1 MCQYHVDWFYSKLF
15 IKQANFITLKG
26 SKCNAFKKLPER
38 VGIKKKGI
46 FVNKKGSL
54 AKIDD
59 FFSGR
64 NTVNDISSTEREQT
78 TNYLEPIEAFARTT
92 YKSIYVIDYQ
102 EKGFEYVSD
111 NPLFLCGHTSD
122 EVKAMGYAF
131 YFKYVIEPDLEL
143 LLKINTVGFDFYE
156 TIPLEER
163 KNYTISYDYHLKT
176 QEGKKILINQKL
188 TPLFLTNDG
197 KIWKA
202 ICIISL
208 SAEEKSGNI
217 KVHKKGDNKLFSYD
231 LEGEFWK
238 ETEVIKLTSR
248 EREILHYST
257 RGYTISE
264 VAEAIFVSPDT
275 VKFHRKKL
283 FEKLDVA
290 NISEAIVYAT
300 NNKLI

>member
-1 MCQYHVDWFYSKLF
+1 MD
-15 IKQANFITLKG
+15 
-26 SKCNAFKKLPER
+26 
-38 VGIKKKGI
+38 
-46 FVNKKGSL
+46 
-54 AKIDD
+54 KIDD
-59 FFSGR
+59 FFSNK
-64 NTVNDISSTEREQT
+64 NTVNSISDEEKQQT
-78 TNYLEPIEAFARTT
+78 SNYLEPIKAFARTT

-111 NPLFLCGHTSD
+111 NPLFLCGHTAE
-122 EVKAMGYAF
+122 EVKEMGYAF
-131 YFKYVIEPDLEL
+131 YFKYVTEQDLNL

-156 TIPLEER
+156 NIPLEER
-163 KNYTISYDYHLKT
+163 KNHTISYDYHLKT
-176 QEGKKILINQKL
+176 LEGRKILINQKL
-188 TPLFLTNDG
+188 TPLFLTKDG

-208 SAEEKSGNI
+208 SAENTSGNI
-217 KVHKKGDNKLFSYD
+217 RIYKKGSNKLFSYD
-231 LEGEFWK
+231 LDGDFWK
-238 ETEVIKLTSR
+238 ESDVIKLTSR
-248 EREILHYST
+248 EREILQYST